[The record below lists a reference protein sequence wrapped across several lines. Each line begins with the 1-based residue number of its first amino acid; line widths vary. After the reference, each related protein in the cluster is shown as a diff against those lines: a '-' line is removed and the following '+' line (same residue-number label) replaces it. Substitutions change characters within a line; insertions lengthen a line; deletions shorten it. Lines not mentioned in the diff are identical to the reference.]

1 MTGKCED
8 IGTKNGCWSG
18 ELVTTLDSKSA
29 TRHNHRIHSSL
40 KDKGWTHMPKLFLQ
54 EADPLQMP
62 AADHKNADLRL
73 VETRK
78 MMKLE
83 TSP

>member
-1 MTGKCED
+1 
-8 IGTKNGCWSG
+8 
-18 ELVTTLDSKSA
+18 
-29 TRHNHRIHSSL
+29 
-40 KDKGWTHMPKLFLQ
+40 MPKLFLQ
-54 EADPLQMP
+54 KADPLQMP